1 MIIAALLLICQTPP
15 IQGVA
20 IPPSPEASIVF
31 TDRGRTY
38 RVGIETGRV
47 YYVDAGPSP
56 GPQPNPPAP
65 PAPDPTI
72 GLTDFQ
78 KAVYKA
84 FDASVPDDKRSAAVD
99 LRFAIEV
106 TLSLAGGLNK
116 PAQEIVDDLSALI
129 RSSGI
134 EKRLG
139 TFKLGDLLASQGSDR
154 ETIIRS
160 LNDVKTA
167 LGVFR

>member
-38 RVGIETGRV
+38 RVGVDTGRV
-47 YYVDAGPSP
+47 YYVDAGPAP
-56 GPQPNPPAP
+56 GPDPKPPAP

-78 KAVYKA
+78 KSVYKA
-84 FDASVPDDKRSAAVD
+84 FDASVPGEKRSVAVD
-99 LRFAIEV
+99 LKFAIEV

-116 PAQEIVDDLSALI
+116 SAQEIVDDLAALNK
-129 RSSGI
+129 SSGLD
-134 EKRLG
+134 KRLG
-139 TFKLGDLLASQGSDR
+139 SFNLGDLLASQGSDR